1 MDDVTATSERILI
14 VDDNATNLRLLAFL
28 LEKKGYA
35 VKTADDAPSA
45 LALLLDWRPRLILL
59 DLQLPGMGGLELASK
74 LKADPDTR
82 GILIVAV
89 TAFAMK
95 GDEER
100 ALAAGCDGYVTKPI
114 DTRALPTLVADLIAQ
129 RS

>member
-95 GDEER
+95 GVEER

>member
-1 MDDVTATSERILI
+1 MDDVTATSRRVLI

-28 LEKKGYA
+28 LEKKGYT

-45 LALLLDWRPRLILL
+45 LSLLVDWRPRLILL

-74 LKADPDTR
+74 LKADPDTQ